1 MLIAA
6 ISGSLQARSANTA
19 LLDVAARVAVS
30 DVEIEFFRGLEEVP
44 ALNPDREHDV
54 PPAVAEMRSLLD
66 RADGV
71 LIATPEY
78 AFGVPGSL
86 KNAFDW
92 MVGSG
97 HFYEKR
103 VAILSA
109 APAAERGLHARADV
123 ERTLGAQGA
132 LIVHSATVATR
143 ARDAEGVDEDARAA
157 VAAALAALRQ

>member
-1 MLIAA
+1 MLIAT

-19 LLDVAARVAVS
+19 LLEVAASVAEA
-30 DVEIEFFRGLEEVP
+30 DVQIEPFRDLE
-44 ALNPDREHDV
+44 AIAAFNPDREEDA
-54 PPAVAEMRSLLD
+54 PPPVVALRALLE

-78 AFGVPGSL
+78 AFGVPGAL

-109 APAAERGLHARADV
+109 APSAERGVHARTDV

-132 LIVHSATVATR
+132 LIVHSTSVATR
-143 ARDAEGVDEDARAA
+143 ARSADEVDVAARTA
-157 VAAALAALRQ
+157 VATAIAALRE